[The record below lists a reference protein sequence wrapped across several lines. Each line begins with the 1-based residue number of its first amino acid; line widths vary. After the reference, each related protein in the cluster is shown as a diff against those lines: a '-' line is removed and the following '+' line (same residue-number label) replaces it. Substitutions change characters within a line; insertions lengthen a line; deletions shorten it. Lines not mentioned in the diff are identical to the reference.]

1 MFNVHYTW
9 TISKVSIILIWL
21 VLNIQSVKLKASLTI
36 IPKTRSN
43 PGRLFLQG
51 EISFLRY
58 WTHSVTHSRLTR
70 LPAPC
75 IFWYISLIKSSIL
88 KLKNIFIQLAINDS
102 FGDHPVKQQTK
113 PRGYLYVFIYDL
125 LYVLSTTATSSSCC
139 DTDCQMTVTSVSVFL
154 LFNTEYYSS
163 T

>member
-113 PRGYLYVFIYDL
+113 PRGYLYVFHLWPTIRLVYHSNFFKL
-125 LYVLSTTATSSSCC
+125 LWHGLS
-139 DTDCQMTVTSVSVFL
+139 DDCHVCQC
-154 LFNTEYYSS
+154 LFII
-163 T
+163 